1 MNKAL
6 LLWAVICL
14 VIGCGGAETKETGGQ
29 GGSPSTASTTSTETP
44 IGGMG
49 GAGGT
54 GGTTTTS
61 SSTETSCVPGTEAC
75 VETPSYPDPLLAYD
89 PSGAVVAPVYPASD
103 EHPTGA
109 ATGLLG
115 PWDTDTEI
123 AALTFIVEQVPADI
137 TVSTRI
143 EDACGV
149 PPQDHDPNV
158 GAVTVDGA
166 MITSEPFGALGSLKI
181 TVPLPAPVLV
191 PAGTPVYVSRILTEP
206 SAHVDAID
214 PAGKSAL
221 RSYWW
226 GEVDNDCDKK
236 KDSTLGWAALAHPT
250 APGIAKY
257 NYDLGVG
264 VVTN

>member
-29 GGSPSTASTTSTETP
+29 GGNLSTASTTSTETAS
-44 IGGMG
+44 GGMG
-49 GAGGT
+49 GAGGS
-54 GGTTTTS
+54 TTTS

-75 VETPSYPDPLLAYD
+75 VNTPSYPDPLLAYD
-89 PSGAVVAPVYPASD
+89 PAQNVHAPVWPAGD

-123 AALTFIVEQVPADI
+123 AALAFIVEQVPADI
-137 TVSTRI
+137 TVSTLL
-143 EDACGV
+143 ETACGV

-166 MITSEPFGALGSLKI
+166 LITSEPFGALGSLKI
-181 TVPLPAPVLV
+181 TVPLPATVLV
-191 PAGTPVYVSRILTEP
+191 PAGTAVYVSRILTES

-226 GEVDNDCDKK
+226 GEVDNDCDGK
-236 KDSTLGWAALAHPT
+236 KDATLGWAALAHPT
-250 APGIAKY
+250 APGIVKY

-264 VVTN
+264 VVTTN